1 MQKLVRVLAAVGV
14 LGLISSS
21 ATAQY
26 PAKPIRLI
34 VPFAAGGATDILAR
48 ILAPTLTQALG
59 QPVLVENRPGGE
71 GAIGGEFVA
80 KAPPDG
86 YTLFFGGN
94 TSMLGVPILRK
105 NPPYDSVA
113 DFTPIT
119 SVIRYAF
126 FLVVH
131 PGVPATTLAQLVE
144 YGRANPGRLNYGSG
158 NINAHLAAVQMAS
171 LGKISSCMCR
181 TKARQLPCRI

>member
-14 LGLISSS
+14 LGLISSP

-48 ILAPTLTQALG
+48 ILAPTLTQA
-59 QPVLVENRPGGE
+59 PVLVENRPGGE

-94 TSMLGVPILRK
+94 TSMLGRPDTAKESPVRFGRRFHP
-105 NPPYDSVA
+105 DH
-113 DFTPIT
+113 
-119 SVIRYAF
+119 IRDPLCVF
-126 FLVVH
+126 
-131 PGVPATTLAQLVE
+131 PRRSPE
-144 YGRANPGRLNYGSG
+144 RAR
-158 NINAHLAAVQMAS
+158 HD
-171 LGKISSCMCR
+171 
-181 TKARQLPCRI
+181 AR